1 MTVVHPTRGYAD
13 VLVGLQYGDEGKAK
27 IIDLLAPD
35 YDIVARFNGGAN
47 AGHTID
53 TPQGRVVLQQVP
65 CAIFQPG
72 TLLYIGS
79 GCAVN
84 LWKLVAELDQIA
96 AHGVDLTGRL
106 HVSDRAAVVQ
116 PVHLIVDERN
126 SAGIGTTKNGM
137 GPCYADRAY
146 RMRGGAR
153 TNLQL
158 RDVLADPA
166 GTVAAM
172 RAAAEAEL
180 AASGGDT
187 AAAHRDLEE
196 RLTSFAACVE
206 RVRGYVQPRRTWLA
220 EQVGA
225 GARVLFE
232 GAQSMMLDVVHGD
245 QPYVTASHTVPAY
258 AYVGGDLP
266 PRFHRYTIGVA
277 KAVMSRVGNGP
288 FPSELGAER
297 SAAYFAQAVSTG
309 RGRAEE
315 HAEFDVQ
322 LLRAS
327 TDELELGIAMRM
339 LTHEYGS
346 GTGRPRRIGILD
358 LEQLREMVVAV
369 GVDVVYLNKV
379 DCLSLYG
386 ETMFNG
392 IPVRVPATA
401 EHGATRVLPSFSAAQ
416 LDAARPDELPLE
428 LLEFRSFV
436 EREIGVPVIGF
447 GMGPQRDQITQ
458 FFRLGEYAH

>member
-27 IIDLLAPD
+27 IIDLIAPD

-47 AGHTID
+47 AGHTIE

-65 CAIFQPG
+65 CAIFQPQ

-106 HVSDRAAVVQ
+106 HISDRAAVVQ
-116 PVHLIVDERN
+116 AAHILIDERD

-166 GTVAAM
+166 GALEAM
-172 RAAAEAEL
+172 RAAADAEL
-180 AASGGDT
+180 AGYDGDT
-187 AAAHRDLEE
+187 SAPRRDLQQ
-196 RLTSFAACVE
+196 RLDSFAACVE
-206 RVRGYVQPRRTWLA
+206 RVRGHVQPRRTWLA
-220 EQVGA
+220 ERVGQ

-232 GAQSMMLDVVHGD
+232 GAQSTMLDVVHGD
-245 QPYVTASHTVPAY
+245 QPFVTASHTVPAY

-297 SAAYFAQAVSTG
+297 SAAYFADAVSAG

-315 HAEFDVQ
+315 QAEFDMHR
-322 LLRAS
+322 LRFS
-327 TDELELGIAMRM
+327 TDEMELGIAMRM

-346 GTGRPRRIGILD
+346 GSGRPRRIGILD
-358 LEQLREMVVAV
+358 LEQLREMVVAF

-386 ETMFNG
+386 ESMFGG

-401 EHGATRVLPSFSAAQ
+401 DQGATRVLPSFTADQ
-416 LDAARPDELPLE
+416 LRADQPDVLPLE

-447 GMGPQRDQITQ
+447 GMGPKRDQITQ
-458 FFRLGEYAH
+458 FFRLGEFAR